1 MNRIVKAQV
10 AGLFTALFWGYS
22 FVWTSQVLNF
32 FNPMSIVF
40 MRLVIALC
48 ILIPLVYFIK
58 MRQRVTKKQLGQLAV
73 LALFQPFLYFI
84 FETYGVK
91 LTTSTVSS
99 VIISMIP
106 LMVPV
111 GSFLVYKER
120 LTPINAVGI
129 AVSFAG
135 VALIIFDRAVDFSG
149 GLLGIGVL
157 FLAVLTA
164 VVYMMIIRRMSGQF
178 NIFTINVYQNFFGLL
193 YFLPFFLFDGL
204 PVLLEI
210 DFNQVWILPLVAL
223 AVFGSTA
230 AFLLYT
236 YSIGVLGPSKAAA
249 FNNLIPV
256 VTAVAAY
263 WHFAESITFQKSVGI
278 AIVITG
284 LYLAQKQVKRG
295 FVARG

>member
-1 MNRIVKAQV
+1 
-10 AGLFTALFWGYS
+10 
-22 FVWTSQVLNF
+22 
-32 FNPMSIVF
+32 
-40 MRLVIALC
+40 
-48 ILIPLVYFIK
+48 
-58 MRQRVTKKQLGQLAV
+58 
-73 LALFQPFLYFI
+73 
-84 FETYGVK
+84 
-91 LTTSTVSS
+91 
-99 VIISMIP
+99 MIP